1 MKNLS
6 LIFAVIFLMMSCSR
20 NQVAFINVEELM
32 EEYEG
37 LKAFDKEF
45 EAEQDKLRKEIES
58 LIEPYQFKVDEY
70 YKNVGNM
77 SAANRI
83 ATEQSLQ
90 QEQAAIQEQQDEF
103 MQQLD
108 DQKLKALES
117 IHEEIAD
124 FVKSYAESK
133 GIKIVLGSL
142 GTETV
147 IYGEAQL
154 NITQEVLSELNRLF
168 LEEK

>member
-1 MKNLS
+1 
-6 LIFAVIFLMMSCSR
+6 
-20 NQVAFINVEELM
+20 M

-77 SAANRI
+77 PAANRT

-90 QEQAAIQEQQDEF
+90 QEQAAIQEQQDKF

-117 IHEEIAD
+117 INEEIAD